1 MKRGMTLYVLAF
13 TKKRPEPFQIQDAPL
28 ILPTRTYPA
37 ISKTSNCAVRI
48 RKNMVNGYTVE

>member
-13 TKKRPEPFQIQDAPL
+13 TKSALNLFQIQDAPL